1 MIDWSTY
8 YPQTPSAGTG
18 GVRKGEKMGVTGL
31 SPVRRPS
38 RHRIAFLTAS
48 AASAGERRGRNIY
61 VWALRRWLREVRK
74 RRDKRA
80 VEKGGGIRVG
90 IPSYVEVPSSTRY
103 FVPDSYYLLQ
113 TRDSVPWKSDGN
125 QGFGNPHPLPFSVLP
140 QCLPMQCLLP
150 PDPSYPQKVQPPVRS
165 PRPGGVVERKEKK
178 K

>member
-48 AASAGERRGRNIY
+48 AASAGERRGRNISC
-61 VWALRRWLREVRK
+61 VWAL

-90 IPSYVEVPSSTRY
+90 IPSCVEVPSSTRY
-103 FVPDSYYLLQ
+103 FVPDSYYLIQ
-113 TRDSVPWKSDGN
+113 TRDSVPWKSDGESRIRESTSTAFFSPAPMFAN
-125 QGFGNPHPLPFSVLP
+125 AVPPPPRSQLPTKSLT
-140 QCLPMQCLLP
+140 
-150 PDPSYPQKVQPPVRS
+150 PS
-165 PRPGGVVERKEKK
+165 
-178 K
+178 